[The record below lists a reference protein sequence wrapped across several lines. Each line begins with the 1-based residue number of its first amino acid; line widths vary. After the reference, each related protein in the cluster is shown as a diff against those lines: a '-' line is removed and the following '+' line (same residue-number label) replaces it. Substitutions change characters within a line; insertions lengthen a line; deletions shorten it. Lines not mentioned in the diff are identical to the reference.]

1 MEYING
7 YKAEE
12 SLYTQDGKEI
22 SVLRLE
28 VENEE
33 KVLDEWATHF
43 REQYRYMEDLDFE
56 RHGTRR
62 TRQEHLRDYVF
73 PSDSVRPGPSIRVGD
88 FCEILVADYIE
99 FVCNYYV
106 PRIRYRDKFNRNTSP
121 HGSDVLGFKMR
132 KKASTKDEAL
142 VFEVKGTSSPTGN
155 PKGYKRLQDA
165 IDDSS
170 KDLLRYSETL
180 NATKMRLYRM
190 GRTEEAERIERFQNK
205 TDIPYILKYGAA
217 AVLTEEKFITSD
229 MINVTTERH
238 IDNVELIVIY
248 TKDLNSLIDGMYRRA
263 AIC

>member
-1 MEYING
+1 MEYMNG
-7 YKAEE
+7 YKAEK
-12 SLYTQDGKEI
+12 SLYTKDGKEI

-28 VENEE
+28 IENEE
-33 KVLDEWATHF
+33 KVLDEWAIHF
-43 REQYRYMEDLDFE
+43 REQYRYIEDLDYE
-56 RHGTRR
+56 RHGTGR

-73 PSDSVRPGPSIRVGD
+73 PSDSVRPGPSTRVGD

-121 HGSDVLGFKMR
+121 QGSDVLGFKTK
-132 KKASTKDEAL
+132 KKASVKDEAL
-142 VFEVKGTSSPTGN
+142 VFEVKGASSPTGN

-170 KDLLRYSETL
+170 KDLMRYSESL

-190 GRTEEAERIERFQNK
+190 GRKQEAEKIERFQNK
-205 TDIPYILKYGAA
+205 TDTPYILKYGAA
-217 AVLTEEKFITSD
+217 TVLTEEKFITSE
-229 MINVTTERH
+229 MINVTAEGH

-248 TKDLNSLIDGMYRRA
+248 TKDLKSLINEIYRRA